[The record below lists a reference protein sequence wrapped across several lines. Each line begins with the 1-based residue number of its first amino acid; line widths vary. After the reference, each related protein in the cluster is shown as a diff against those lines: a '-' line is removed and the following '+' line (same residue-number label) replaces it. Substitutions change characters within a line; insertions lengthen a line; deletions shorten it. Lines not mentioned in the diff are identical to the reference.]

1 MSQQEESIK
10 TGDETL
16 TAEREKGQENT
27 QEDVSVRI
35 ICSILE
41 LLIEWQSL
49 INSTTHS
56 MHCLHLRFKFVIIVI

>member
-41 LLIEWQSL
+41 LLIE
-49 INSTTHS
+49 
-56 MHCLHLRFKFVIIVI
+56 